1 VAVHHVGDPV
11 GVRENQGI
19 LEMILREV
27 QVSCLPANIPD
38 VLEADVSGL
47 HINEALTV
55 KDLVAPEGVRILND
69 PNQAVVMVAPPI
81 AEEAAVPGAPT
92 AVAGAE
98 PEVLTERKP
107 REAAPEGE
115 KAGDK
120 KK

>member
-1 VAVHHVGDPV
+1 MLDERRLVAVEVVHH
-11 GVRENQGI
+11 
-19 LEMILREV
+19 
-27 QVSCLPANIPD
+27 PAQ
-38 VLEADVSGL
+38 AD
-47 HINEALTV
+47 
-55 KDLVAPEGVRILND
+55 
-69 PNQAVVMVAPPI
+69 AVVAGAARVARAV

>member
-1 VAVHHVGDPV
+1 
-11 GVRENQGI
+11 
-19 LEMILREV
+19 M
-27 QVSCLPANIPD
+27 
-38 VLEADVSGL
+38 
-47 HINEALTV
+47 
-55 KDLVAPEGVRILND
+55 PEGVRILND
-69 PNQAVVMVAPPI
+69 PNQAVVMVAPPM
-81 AEEAAVPGAPT
+81 AEEAAVVGAPT